1 MFPSLLARLVS
12 HDFFF
17 LQKQEELSAP
27 FGPFQPPWSRSACRP
42 RGLVK
47 KNDLVNAFTRE
58 RWGDRGWKPA
68 LLNETTP
75 LYAGPLESCGAARP
89 GARHVFTSATMEYI
103 GLWVW
108 RSRWLLCPEWHNLGI
123 IVGRRARIA
132 RFWTILGSSASW
144 RGRGT
149 RGQVQVLP
157 LRGPPVDSESAIK
170 TLANVPSTLVGLG
183 HTAVHA
189 CEKSH
194 SSRCVKTAMS
204 RLLCRGVST
213 C

>member
-1 MFPSLLARLVS
+1 MDDSWFQCKLTPRFRICPEWHNLGIIVGRRARIARFWTILASSASWRGRGTRGQVQVLPLRGPPVDSESAIKTLANVPQLVGATGVPRL
-12 HDFFF
+12 FF

-42 RGLVK
+42 QGLVK

-103 GLWVW
+103 G
-108 RSRWLLCPEWHNLGI
+108 
-123 IVGRRARIA
+123 
-132 RFWTILGSSASW
+132 FW
-144 RGRGT
+144 
-149 RGQVQVLP
+149 
-157 LRGPPVDSESAIK
+157 
-170 TLANVPSTLVGLG
+170 
-183 HTAVHA
+183 AV
-189 CEKSH
+189 
-194 SSRCVKTAMS
+194 
-204 RLLCRGVST
+204 
-213 C
+213 